1 MKFNINSK
9 DFKELAEKAIT
20 CVNKKAAVADL
31 TRIYL
36 NVTEDGK
43 IEIRTSN
50 LEHYLILEYDNIF
63 NFEPGFCTIDNED
76 LKVVNKLSGIFTVT
90 KEENKLIF
98 DNGKKKLSIPCY
110 DTYNISFPALKEEE
124 TKYVISVSKAWMLET
139 LVKLDTF
146 TTHIQEKKNIAM
158 ECFNFNT
165 AKNRIEALD
174 GHRIGIRLFPDS
186 CKLGEE
192 KSETTYMLSNK
203 CVPVFKKVLDKKS
216 NDFVEFYTDG
226 NYNKLYGLN
235 FVYYSK
241 CTDATNY
248 WKVEKM
254 LYTSNYEQSCFVNRE
269 SLMEIA
275 KYNKDL
281 ENSKEKKMPMVLKCK
296 NDTLYSYME
305 TSRYETL
312 DSIETHNLNI
322 KEGFTIA
329 FNPAYLFEGLNIM
342 EMEDVRIDLYN
353 SKAPALMTCNDWKYL
368 LLPVNLN
375 SVEFG
380 TLETRIE
387 KLIA

>member
-98 DNGKKKLSIPCY
+98 DNGKKISIPCY
-110 DTYNISFPALKEEE
+110 DTYDISFPALKEEE

-146 TTHIQEKKNIAM
+146 TPHKYNNIAM

-174 GHRIGIRLFPDS
+174 GHRIGIRLFPDG

-216 NDFVEFYTDG
+216 NNAIGFYTDG
-226 NYNKLYGLN
+226 EYNKFCGTN
-235 FVYYSK
+235 FTYYSK
-241 CTDATNY
+241 CVNTHY

-254 LYTSNYEQSCFVNRE
+254 LYTQNYEQSCFVKRE
-269 SLMEIA
+269 NLMGIA

-281 ENSKEKKMPMVLKCK
+281 ANSKEEKKHMVLKCK

-312 DSIETHNLNI
+312 DSIEIHNLNI